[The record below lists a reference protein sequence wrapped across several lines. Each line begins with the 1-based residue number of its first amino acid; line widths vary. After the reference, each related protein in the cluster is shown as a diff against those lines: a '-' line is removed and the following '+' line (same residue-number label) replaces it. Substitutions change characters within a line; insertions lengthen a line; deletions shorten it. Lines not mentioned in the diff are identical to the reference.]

1 MIRLVQTRGAWGLP
15 NVSPAC
21 MKLETWLRITGVPY
35 ELAPLDMA
43 NAPKGKIP
51 YIVEQD
57 GTRIGDSTLIVS
69 HLKAA
74 RGKDPDVGL
83 SAEQRAVATAF
94 RRMLKEHFYWVIIHE
109 RYKDERNWPRY
120 RELLIHMLDFLPAGQ
135 RAPAMDQYRELF
147 LEQLHAQ
154 GLGRHSAEEVQRLGK
169 EDLLAVSDYLGTRS
183 FFFGERPTTS
193 DATVYAYVGS
203 MLGMGLDSP
212 VKDFGRS
219 RENLVRYCQRVHER
233 FFPELSATWR

>member
-1 MIRLVQTRGAWGLP
+1 
-15 NVSPAC
+15 
-21 MKLETWLRITGVPY
+21 VPY

-57 GTRIGDSTLIVS
+57 GTCIGDSTLIVS
-69 HLKAA
+69 HLETV
-74 RGKDPDVGL
+74 RGKDPDEEL

-120 RELLIHMLDFLPAGQ
+120 RELLIRMLDFLPAEQ
-135 RAPAMDQYRELF
+135 RAPAMDQYRKLF

-169 EDLLAVSDYLGTRS
+169 EDLMAVSDYLGTRS

-212 VKDFGRS
+212 VKDFGRA
-219 RENLVRYCQRVHER
+219 RENLVRYCQRMHER

>member
-1 MIRLVQTRGAWGLP
+1 MIRLIQTRGAWGLP

-35 ELAPLDMA
+35 ERAPLDIA
-43 NAPKGKIP
+43 NAPKGKVP
-51 YIVEQD
+51 YIIEQD
-57 GTRIGDSTLIVS
+57 GTRIGDSTLIVE

-74 RGKDPDVGL
+74 RGTDPDAGL

-109 RYKDERNWPRY
+109 RYKDERNWPQY
-120 RELLIHMLDFLPAGQ
+120 RQLIIGMLDCLPEEHRAAGT
-135 RAPAMDQYRELF
+135 DQYRKMF
-147 LEQLHAQ
+147 LEQLQAQ
-154 GLGRHSAEEVQRLGK
+154 GLGRHSAEDVHRLGK
-169 EDLLAVSDYLGTRS
+169 EDLVAVSDYLGAKP
-183 FFFGERPTTS
+183 FFLGERPTTV
-193 DATVYAYVGS
+193 DATLYAYVGS

-219 RENLVRYCQRVHER
+219 RENLVRYCQRMHER
-233 FFPELSATWR
+233 FFPELVATWR